1 MWNTG
6 DAATAQAG
14 VSYRVIGSVSLASGN
29 PVGDPEHWGSAIE
42 QWRAKARASGWS
54 LAVMGAGEQGAAAY
68 AEAGLTAFEIGDEA
82 ILDMRTFSLNGPG
95 MKAVRQSVS
104 RLQRR
109 GYTTTVARHG
119 DAGPCPL
126 RRAVRRP
133 PPGGEATAATNAASP
148 WRSVG

>member
-6 DAATAQAG
+6 DPATAQAG

-29 PVGDPEHWGSAIE
+29 PVGDPSHWESAIE
-42 QWRAKARASGWS
+42 QWRARARASGWS
-54 LAVMGAGEQGAAAY
+54 LAVMGAGELGAAAY
-68 AEAGLTAFEIGDEA
+68 TEAGLTAFEIGDEA

-109 GYTTTVARHG
+109 GYTTTVT
-119 DAGPCPL
+119 
-126 RRAVRRP
+126 RR
-133 PPGGEATAATNAASP
+133 
-148 WRSVG
+148 